1 MNTKYDIEYSTY
13 DWGRLINIVSNLL
26 KDGYVCRIAT
36 EDNLYVLD
44 AIGTY
49 NCDYQENGVT
59 CYGANRNETVFMNRD
74 IFEEKYTEA
83 IADDDKEKP
92 KYILNDF
99 KKEEE
104 EYARQ
109 HLTTLYKVDE

>member
-1 MNTKYDIEYSTY
+1 MNNKYDIEYSTY
-13 DWGRLINIVSNLL
+13 DWGRLINVMSNLL

-49 NCDYQENGVT
+49 DCDYDENGIT
-59 CYGANRNETVFMNRD
+59 CYDADRNSTVFMNRD
-74 IFEEKYTEA
+74 IFEERYTEVITDDAKESPKYT
-83 IADDDKEKP
+83 
-92 KYILNDF
+92 LNDF
-99 KKEEE
+99 KKDEE

-109 HLTTLYKVDE
+109 HLSALYKVDD